1 MNKNKWIICSQETNF
16 KEWKLVV
23 QEIFRFMEVDSAFTN
38 VRPLRYC
45 ALFDSHAASR
55 PYLARFHARKIV
67 KFRDALL
74 TSYHKNEVKYFLE
87 FVGLVIDKFTWSL
100 N

>member
-23 QEIFRFMEVDSAFTN
+23 QEIFRFMEVGTAFTN

-45 ALFDSHAASR
+45 ALFDSHPASR

-74 TSYHKNEVKYFLE
+74 TSYHRNEVNVF
-87 FVGLVIDKFTWSL
+87 
-100 N
+100 